1 MKTYEKKTNTDFF
14 IKMYQKYHHL
24 VFFEVCKYW
33 AEEKELKSYAV
44 HYLDSSSELSDEKTD
59 KEQMLISKEMFL

>member
-1 MKTYEKKTNTDFF
+1 M
-14 IKMYQKYHHL
+14 
-24 VFFEVCKYW
+24 FFEVCKYW
-33 AEEKELKSYAV
+33 AEENELKSYAV